1 MKMVAEEFNNIRKH
15 KILTATIIAIMII
28 PFLYSLFFL
37 KSVWDP
43 YGNTKYLPVAVV
55 NNDKPVKYQG
65 KTFKVG
71 EDLEKELRENKD
83 LGWHFVNAKEAK
95 YGLSHKKYYMVITI
109 PKNFS
114 KNATTVLDKHPKK
127 MQLTYNTNDAL
138 NYIGKVI
145 GEEGAKQV
153 NSSVRDS
160 VSEAYAT
167 TMFDTVKKVGK
178 GFNKA
183 AKGATQLSDGAY
195 TLSDGLKVYT
205 AGVDQVNDGV
215 IQLKNGVA
223 PLSAGVLKLTTGASV
238 LADGLNQ
245 LQSKTGTLASGVNQL
260 ATGSKTLSS
269 GLNTLQ
275 GKTGTLAS
283 GVNQLATGSNDLN
296 NGLGQYINGVNQLVF
311 GVDTLHDKVAG
322 SADSL
327 SAGATK
333 LNDGS
338 KQLNDGVNKY
348 TAGVSQL
355 QQGLTELNGNS
366 KSLKDGAAQVAAG
379 NKALAA
385 EVAKINVSQFNSGD
399 TTQLINVLQQLQVVK
414 QQLQPAMQAITTLQ
428 SSMGGMKDE
437 LAAVQSS
444 STELSNK
451 LGSDLKTAGSSVQGS
466 STNIQAVLGSSNLT
480 DADKQ
485 KLQAAL
491 QQNQAAGNAISDA
504 GTTAGQI
511 KAQMDGVNTK
521 LSGLQ
526 GQLSNLSAMSNKLTN
541 AASVLNGINIDPN
554 ELKGNADKLQELA
567 KNVTTLQEATK
578 ALAKG
583 SSDLNDGVNK
593 YTAGVTSAL
602 NGANQL
608 TDQNGALTSGASQLY
623 AGTSELKNELPE
635 LVTGVTQLNNGAVAL
650 VANNGKILSGSAQLA
665 GGIGQMNAQIPA
677 LTSGV
682 NQLANGGNQLASGLG
697 QMNAQIPALTSG
709 VNQLANGG
717 NQLAGGLGQLNAQV
731 PTLTNGVNQLA
742 SGTQQL
748 AANSGQLIAGANK
761 ISEGNGTLAKSLS
774 AGAKKVNSQNL
785 NSANANMFAAP
796 TTLKH
801 KNYSYVPNYG
811 YALAPYMLSVALYVG
826 ALVFNLVYPIRR
838 LSTPDGSATE
848 WFFSKVSI
856 GAVVAVGNAIVE
868 VGLMM
873 LAGLHPDHPFA
884 TFMNAIS
891 FSLAA
896 MFIIMVLAMLFS
908 NPGRFIGMIF
918 LVIQLGA
925 CGGSFPIQITKGMNG
940 FFQAINPYLPMTYSV
955 YGFRE
960 SLSSGLGS
968 SQMTISLTVQL
979 IFIVASLLLLWIS
992 MSYLRTS
999 GKVSYSEEPT
1009 SIED

>member
-238 LADGLNQ
+238 LADGSNQ
-245 LQSKTGTLASGVNQL
+245 LASGVKQYTDGAGQL
-260 ATGSKTLSS
+260 NAGIQKLNGSVNGKNGLSS
-269 GLNTLQ
+269 GV
-275 GKTGTLAS
+275 LAL
-283 GVNQLATGSNDLN
+283 VNGGNDLN
-296 NGLGQYINGVNQLVF
+296 NAFNGKVVVGNTTTNLVQSANALAENSEKINQAIAEMSGEVASIKVPNKEEIDGLIAAKKELDNTDLSDLTAASGQITNMSKKLDAVQEQANSFGIILNQNLTAIGTDSGTAAQEVAAVLQANQDKLSDTDKAKLQDAISKNQDVVAKTTAVGAAAKQFNSQMQELANELGPAKEQMTNLMNKANKLSYNLAALKNAPINEDSLEKLSKLPELQAGVGELSAQYSKFNL
-311 GVDTLHDKVAG
+311 GIKAYSGKIKAAATG
-322 SADSL
+322 SARL
-327 SAGATK
+327 SAG
-333 LNDGS
+333 LN
-338 KQLNDGVNKY
+338 
-348 TAGVSQL
+348 
-355 QQGLTELNGNS
+355 E
-366 KSLKDGAAQVAAG
+366 
-379 NKALAA
+379 
-385 EVAKINVSQFNSGD
+385 
-399 TTQLINVLQQLQVVK
+399 
-414 QQLQPAMQAITTLQ
+414 
-428 SSMGGMKDE
+428 
-437 LAAVQSS
+437 
-444 STELSNK
+444 
-451 LGSDLKTAGSSVQGS
+451 LGSQT
-466 STNIQAVLGSSNLT
+466 
-480 DADKQ
+480 
-485 KLQAAL
+485 
-491 QQNQAAGNAISDA
+491 
-504 GTTAGQI
+504 
-511 KAQMDGVNTK
+511 
-521 LSGLQ
+521 
-526 GQLSNLSAMSNKLTN
+526 
-541 AASVLNGINIDPN
+541 
-554 ELKGNADKLQELA
+554 
-567 KNVTTLQEATK
+567 
-578 ALAKG
+578 
-583 SSDLNDGVNK
+583 
-593 YTAGVTSAL
+593 
-602 NGANQL
+602 
-608 TDQNGALTSGASQLY
+608 
-623 AGTSELKNELPE
+623 
-635 LVTGVTQLNNGAVAL
+635 
-650 VANNGKILSGSAQLA
+650 
-665 GGIGQMNAQIPA
+665 PA

-682 NQLANGGNQLASGLG
+682 SQLASGGSKLAANSG
-697 QMNAQIPALTSG
+697 ALNSG
-709 VNQLANGG
+709 ASQVSSGAG
-717 NQLAGGLGQLNAQV
+717 QLAGGLGQLNAQV

-748 AANSGQLIAGANK
+748 AANSGQLIDGANK

-774 AGAKKVNSQNL
+774 AGAKEVNSQNL

-925 CGGSFPIQITKGMNG
+925 CGGSFPIQITKGING

>member
-205 AGVDQVNDGV
+205 AGVNQVNDGV

-399 TTQLINVLQQLQVVK
+399 TTQLINGLQQLQVVK
-414 QQLQPAMQAITTLQ
+414 QQLQPAMQAITNLQ

-437 LAAVQSS
+437 LDAVQSS

-466 STNIQAVLGSSNLT
+466 SANIQAVLGSSNLT

-526 GQLSNLSAMSNKLTN
+526 GQLSNLSAMSDKLTN

-608 TDQNGALTSGASQLY
+608 TDQNGALNSGASQLY

-635 LVTGVTQLNNGAVAL
+635 LVTGVTKLNNGAVAL

-665 GGIGQMNAQIPA
+665 GGIGQMNAQIPT

-697 QMNAQIPALTSG
+697 QMNVQIPALTSG
-709 VNQLANGG
+709 VSQLANGG

-748 AANSGQLIAGANK
+748 AANSGQLIDGANQ

-774 AGAKKVNSQNL
+774 AGAKEVNSQNL

>member
-1 MKMVAEEFNNIRKH
+1 MVAEEFNNIRKH

-260 ATGSKTLSS
+260 ATGSQTLSS
-269 GLNTLQ
+269 GLNELQ
-275 GKTGTLAS
+275 GKTAALPV
-283 GVNQLATGSNDLN
+283 GVKKLFDGSNELN
-296 NGLGQYINGVNQLVF
+296 SGIKTYTGGVTKLQEGL
-311 GVDTLHDKVAG
+311 
-322 SADSL
+322 
-327 SAGATK
+327 TK
-333 LNDGS
+333 LNDNSNNLKLG
-338 KQLNDGVNKY
+338 
-348 TAGVSQL
+348 A
-355 QQGLTELNGNS
+355 QQIA
-366 KSLKDGAAQVAAG
+366 DG
-379 NKALAA
+379 NKELAD
-385 EVAKINVSQFNSGD
+385 EVAKIDVSQFNSGD
-399 TTQLINVLQQLQVVK
+399 TTQLINGLQQLQVVK

-428 SSMGGMKDE
+428 SSMSGMKDE
-437 LAAVQSS
+437 LTAVQSS

-451 LGSDLKTAGSSVQGS
+451 LGSDLKTAGSSIQGS
-466 STNIQAVLGSSNLT
+466 SANIQAVLGSSNLT
-480 DADKQ
+480 DANKQ

-491 QQNQAAGNAISDA
+491 QQNQAAGSAISDA

-511 KAQMDGVNTK
+511 KAQMDGVSAK

-526 GQLSNLSAMSNKLTN
+526 GQLSGLSAMSGKLTN
-541 AASVLNGINIDPN
+541 AANVLNGITIDPN
-554 ELKGNADKLQELA
+554 SLGNLKELSEKVA
-567 KNVTTLQEATK
+567 TLQKATK
-578 ALAKG
+578 DLAYY
-583 SSDLNDGVNK
+583 SSKLNDGVKIYTDGVSSATNGINTLANK
-593 YTAGVTSAL
+593 
-602 NGANQL
+602 NGIL
-608 TDQNGALTSGASQLY
+608 TT
-623 AGTSELKNELPE
+623 
-635 LVTGVTQLNNGAVAL
+635 
-650 VANNGKILSGSAQLA
+650 GSAQLA

-731 PTLTNGVNQLA
+731 PTLTNGINQLA
-742 SGTQQL
+742 NGTQQL
-748 AANSGQLIAGANK
+748 AANSGQLIDGANK

-774 AGAKKVNSQNL
+774 AGAKEVNSQNL

-848 WFFSKVSI
+848 WFFSKVAI
-856 GAVVAVGNAIVE
+856 GAVVAIGNAVVE

>member
-1 MKMVAEEFNNIRKH
+1 
-15 KILTATIIAIMII
+15 
-28 PFLYSLFFL
+28 
-37 KSVWDP
+37 
-43 YGNTKYLPVAVV
+43 
-55 NNDKPVKYQG
+55 
-65 KTFKVG
+65 
-71 EDLEKELRENKD
+71 
-83 LGWHFVNAKEAK
+83 
-95 YGLSHKKYYMVITI
+95 
-109 PKNFS
+109 
-114 KNATTVLDKHPKK
+114 
-127 MQLTYNTNDAL
+127 
-138 NYIGKVI
+138 
-145 GEEGAKQV
+145 
-153 NSSVRDS
+153 
-160 VSEAYAT
+160 
-167 TMFDTVKKVGK
+167 
-178 GFNKA
+178 
-183 AKGATQLSDGAY
+183 
-195 TLSDGLKVYT
+195 
-205 AGVDQVNDGV
+205 
-215 IQLKNGVA
+215 
-223 PLSAGVLKLTTGASV
+223 
-238 LADGLNQ
+238 
-245 LQSKTGTLASGVNQL
+245 
-260 ATGSKTLSS
+260 
-269 GLNTLQ
+269 
-275 GKTGTLAS
+275 
-283 GVNQLATGSNDLN
+283 
-296 NGLGQYINGVNQLVF
+296 
-311 GVDTLHDKVAG
+311 
-322 SADSL
+322 
-327 SAGATK
+327 
-333 LNDGS
+333 
-338 KQLNDGVNKY
+338 
-348 TAGVSQL
+348 
-355 QQGLTELNGNS
+355 
-366 KSLKDGAAQVAAG
+366 
-379 NKALAA
+379 
-385 EVAKINVSQFNSGD
+385 
-399 TTQLINVLQQLQVVK
+399 
-414 QQLQPAMQAITTLQ
+414 
-428 SSMGGMKDE
+428 
-437 LAAVQSS
+437 
-444 STELSNK
+444 
-451 LGSDLKTAGSSVQGS
+451 
-466 STNIQAVLGSSNLT
+466 
-480 DADKQ
+480 
-485 KLQAAL
+485 
-491 QQNQAAGNAISDA
+491 
-504 GTTAGQI
+504 
-511 KAQMDGVNTK
+511 
-521 LSGLQ
+521 
-526 GQLSNLSAMSNKLTN
+526 
-541 AASVLNGINIDPN
+541 
-554 ELKGNADKLQELA
+554 
-567 KNVTTLQEATK
+567 
-578 ALAKG
+578 
-583 SSDLNDGVNK
+583 
-593 YTAGVTSAL
+593 
-602 NGANQL
+602 
-608 TDQNGALTSGASQLY
+608 
-623 AGTSELKNELPE
+623 
-635 LVTGVTQLNNGAVAL
+635 
-650 VANNGKILSGSAQLA
+650 
-665 GGIGQMNAQIPA
+665 MNAQIPA

-748 AANSGQLIAGANK
+748 AANSGQLIDGANK

-774 AGAKKVNSQNL
+774 AGAKEVNSQNL

>member
-1 MKMVAEEFNNIRKH
+1 MKLGAQQ
-15 KILTATIIAIMII
+15 IA
-28 PFLYSLFFL
+28 
-37 KSVWDP
+37 D
-43 YGNTKYLPVAVV
+43 GN
-55 NNDKPVKYQG
+55 
-65 KTFKVG
+65 
-71 EDLEKELRENKD
+71 KEL
-83 LGWHFVNAKEAK
+83 
-95 YGLSHKKYYMVITI
+95 
-109 PKNFS
+109 
-114 KNATTVLDKHPKK
+114 
-127 MQLTYNTNDAL
+127 
-138 NYIGKVI
+138 
-145 GEEGAKQV
+145 
-153 NSSVRDS
+153 
-160 VSEAYAT
+160 
-167 TMFDTVKKVGK
+167 
-178 GFNKA
+178 
-183 AKGATQLSDGAY
+183 
-195 TLSDGLKVYT
+195 
-205 AGVDQVNDGV
+205 
-215 IQLKNGVA
+215 
-223 PLSAGVLKLTTGASV
+223 
-238 LADGLNQ
+238 AD
-245 LQSKTGTLASGVNQL
+245 
-260 ATGSKTLSS
+260 
-269 GLNTLQ
+269 
-275 GKTGTLAS
+275 
-283 GVNQLATGSNDLN
+283 
-296 NGLGQYINGVNQLVF
+296 
-311 GVDTLHDKVAG
+311 
-322 SADSL
+322 
-327 SAGATK
+327 
-333 LNDGS
+333 
-338 KQLNDGVNKY
+338 
-348 TAGVSQL
+348 
-355 QQGLTELNGNS
+355 
-366 KSLKDGAAQVAAG
+366 
-379 NKALAA
+379 
-385 EVAKINVSQFNSGD
+385 EVAKIDVSQFNSGD
-399 TTQLINVLQQLQVVK
+399 TTQLINGLQQLQVVK

-428 SSMGGMKDE
+428 SSMSGMKDE
-437 LAAVQSS
+437 LTAVQSS

-451 LGSDLKTAGSSVQGS
+451 LGSDLKTAGSSIQGS
-466 STNIQAVLGSSNLT
+466 SANIQAVLGSSNLT

-491 QQNQAAGNAISDA
+491 QQNQAAGSAISDA

-511 KAQMDGVNTK
+511 KAQMDGVSAK

-526 GQLSNLSAMSNKLTN
+526 GQLSGLSAMSGKLTN
-541 AASVLNGINIDPN
+541 AANVLNGITIDPN
-554 ELKGNADKLQELA
+554 SLGNLKELSEKVA
-567 KNVTTLQEATK
+567 TLQKATK
-578 ALAKG
+578 DLAYY
-583 SSDLNDGVNK
+583 SSKLNDGVKIYTDGVSSATNGINTLANK
-593 YTAGVTSAL
+593 
-602 NGANQL
+602 NGIL
-608 TDQNGALTSGASQLY
+608 TT
-623 AGTSELKNELPE
+623 
-635 LVTGVTQLNNGAVAL
+635 
-650 VANNGKILSGSAQLA
+650 GSAQLA

-682 NQLANGGNQLASGLG
+682 NQLANGGNQLASGLA

-731 PTLTNGVNQLA
+731 PTLTNGINQLA
-742 SGTQQL
+742 NGTQQL
-748 AANSGQLIAGANK
+748 AANSGQLIDGANK

-774 AGAKKVNSQNL
+774 AGAKEVNSQNL

-848 WFFSKVSI
+848 WFFSKVAI
-856 GAVVAVGNAIVE
+856 GAVVAIGNAVVE

-873 LAGLHPDHPFA
+873 LAGLHPDHPAA

>member
-245 LQSKTGTLASGVNQL
+245 LQSKTGTLASGVNKL

-275 GKTGTLAS
+275 GKTAVLLVGVKQLMDGSSKLNS
-283 GVNQLATGSNDLN
+283 GI
-296 NGLGQYINGVNQLVF
+296 GQYTGGVTELQEGL
-311 GVDTLHDKVAG
+311 
-322 SADSL
+322 
-327 SAGATK
+327 TK
-333 LNDGS
+333 LNDNSNNLKLG
-338 KQLNDGVNKY
+338 
-348 TAGVSQL
+348 A
-355 QQGLTELNGNS
+355 QQIA
-366 KSLKDGAAQVAAG
+366 DG
-379 NKALAA
+379 NKELAD
-385 EVAKINVSQFNSGD
+385 EVAKIDVSQFNSGD
-399 TTQLINVLQQLQVVK
+399 TTQLINGL

-428 SSMGGMKDE
+428 SSMSGMKDE
-437 LAAVQSS
+437 LTAVQSS

-451 LGSDLKTAGSSVQGS
+451 LGSDLKTAGSSIQGS
-466 STNIQAVLGSSNLT
+466 SANIQAVLGSSNLT

-491 QQNQAAGNAISDA
+491 QQNQAAGSAISDA

-511 KAQMDGVNTK
+511 KAQMDGVSAK

-526 GQLSNLSAMSNKLTN
+526 GQLSGLSAMSGKLTN
-541 AASVLNGINIDPN
+541 AANVLNGITIDPN
-554 ELKGNADKLQELA
+554 SLGNLKELSEKVA
-567 KNVTTLQEATK
+567 TLQKATK
-578 ALAKG
+578 DLAYY
-583 SSDLNDGVNK
+583 SSKLNDGVKIYTDGVSSATNGINTLANK
-593 YTAGVTSAL
+593 
-602 NGANQL
+602 NGIL
-608 TDQNGALTSGASQLY
+608 TT
-623 AGTSELKNELPE
+623 
-635 LVTGVTQLNNGAVAL
+635 
-650 VANNGKILSGSAQLA
+650 GSAQLA

-682 NQLANGGNQLASGLG
+682 NQLANGGNQLASGLA

-731 PTLTNGVNQLA
+731 PTLTNGINQLA
-742 SGTQQL
+742 NGTQQL
-748 AANSGQLIAGANK
+748 AANSGQLIDGANK

-774 AGAKKVNSQNL
+774 AGAKEVNSQNL

-848 WFFSKVSI
+848 WFFSKVAI
-856 GAVVAVGNAIVE
+856 GAVVAIGNAVVE

-873 LAGLHPDHPFA
+873 LAGLHPDHPAA

>member
-1 MKMVAEEFNNIRKH
+1 MRKRGYATLKMVAEEFNNIRKH

-245 LQSKTGTLASGVNQL
+245 LQSKTGTLASGVNKL

-275 GKTGTLAS
+275 GKTAVLPVGVKQLMDGSSKLNS
-283 GVNQLATGSNDLN
+283 GI
-296 NGLGQYINGVNQLVF
+296 GQYTGGVTELQEGL
-311 GVDTLHDKVAG
+311 
-322 SADSL
+322 
-327 SAGATK
+327 TK
-333 LNDGS
+333 LNDNSNNLKLG
-338 KQLNDGVNKY
+338 
-348 TAGVSQL
+348 A
-355 QQGLTELNGNS
+355 QQIA
-366 KSLKDGAAQVAAG
+366 DG
-379 NKALAA
+379 NKELAD
-385 EVAKINVSQFNSGD
+385 EVAKIDVSQFNSGD
-399 TTQLINVLQQLQVVK
+399 TTQLINGLQQLQVVK

-428 SSMGGMKDE
+428 SSMSGMKDE
-437 LAAVQSS
+437 LTAVQSS

-451 LGSDLKTAGSSVQGS
+451 LGSDLKTAGSSIQGS
-466 STNIQAVLGSSNLT
+466 SANIQAVLGSSNLT

-491 QQNQAAGNAISDA
+491 QQNQAAGSAISDA

-511 KAQMDGVNTK
+511 KAQMDGVSAK

-526 GQLSNLSAMSNKLTN
+526 GQLSGLSAMSGKLTN
-541 AASVLNGINIDPN
+541 AANVLNGITIDPN
-554 ELKGNADKLQELA
+554 SLGNLKELSEKVA
-567 KNVTTLQEATK
+567 TLQKATK
-578 ALAKG
+578 DLAYY
-583 SSDLNDGVNK
+583 SSKLNDGVKIYTDGVSSATNGINTLANK
-593 YTAGVTSAL
+593 
-602 NGANQL
+602 NGIL
-608 TDQNGALTSGASQLY
+608 TT
-623 AGTSELKNELPE
+623 
-635 LVTGVTQLNNGAVAL
+635 
-650 VANNGKILSGSAQLA
+650 GSAQLA
-665 GGIGQMNAQIPA
+665 GGI
-677 LTSGV
+677 
-682 NQLANGGNQLASGLG
+682 G

-731 PTLTNGVNQLA
+731 PTLTNGINQLA
-742 SGTQQL
+742 NGTQQL
-748 AANSGQLIAGANK
+748 AANSGQLIDGANK

-774 AGAKKVNSQNL
+774 AGAKEVNSQNL

-848 WFFSKVSI
+848 WFFSKVAI
-856 GAVVAVGNAIVE
+856 GAVVAIGNAVVE

-873 LAGLHPDHPFA
+873 LAGLHPDHPAA

>member
-1 MKMVAEEFNNIRKH
+1 
-15 KILTATIIAIMII
+15 MII

-245 LQSKTGTLASGVNQL
+245 LQSKTGTLASGVNKL

-275 GKTGTLAS
+275 GKTAVLPVGVKQLMDGSSKLNS
-283 GVNQLATGSNDLN
+283 GI
-296 NGLGQYINGVNQLVF
+296 GQYTGGVTELQEGL
-311 GVDTLHDKVAG
+311 
-322 SADSL
+322 
-327 SAGATK
+327 TK
-333 LNDGS
+333 LNDNSNNLKLG
-338 KQLNDGVNKY
+338 
-348 TAGVSQL
+348 A
-355 QQGLTELNGNS
+355 QQIA
-366 KSLKDGAAQVAAG
+366 DG
-379 NKALAA
+379 NKELAD
-385 EVAKINVSQFNSGD
+385 EVAKIDVSQFNSGD
-399 TTQLINVLQQLQVVK
+399 TTQLINGLQQLQVVK

-428 SSMGGMKDE
+428 SSMSGMKDE
-437 LAAVQSS
+437 LTAVQSS

-451 LGSDLKTAGSSVQGS
+451 LGSDLKTAGSSIQGS
-466 STNIQAVLGSSNLT
+466 SANIQAVLGSSNLT

-491 QQNQAAGNAISDA
+491 QQNQAAGSAISDA

-511 KAQMDGVNTK
+511 KAQMDGVSAK

-526 GQLSNLSAMSNKLTN
+526 GQLSGLSAMSGKLTN
-541 AASVLNGINIDPN
+541 AANVLNGITIDPN
-554 ELKGNADKLQELA
+554 SLGNLKELSEKVA
-567 KNVTTLQEATK
+567 TLQKATK
-578 ALAKG
+578 DLAYY
-583 SSDLNDGVNK
+583 SSKLNDGVKIYTDGVSSATNGINTLANK
-593 YTAGVTSAL
+593 
-602 NGANQL
+602 NGIL
-608 TDQNGALTSGASQLY
+608 TT
-623 AGTSELKNELPE
+623 
-635 LVTGVTQLNNGAVAL
+635 
-650 VANNGKILSGSAQLA
+650 GSAQLA
-665 GGIGQMNAQIPA
+665 GGI
-677 LTSGV
+677 
-682 NQLANGGNQLASGLG
+682 G

-731 PTLTNGVNQLA
+731 PTLTNGINQLA
-742 SGTQQL
+742 NGTQQL
-748 AANSGQLIAGANK
+748 AANSGQLIDGANK

-774 AGAKKVNSQNL
+774 AGAKEVNSQNL

-848 WFFSKVSI
+848 WFFSKVAI
-856 GAVVAVGNAIVE
+856 GAVVAIGNAVVE

-873 LAGLHPDHPFA
+873 LAGLHPDHPAA

>member
-275 GKTGTLAS
+275 GKTAVLPV
-283 GVNQLATGSNDLN
+283 GVKKLFDGSNSLNEGINTYTGKVTDLQKGLTKLNAGSNDLK
-296 NGLGQYINGVNQLVF
+296 LG
-311 GVDTLHDKVAG
+311 T
-322 SADSL
+322 
-327 SAGATK
+327 
-333 LNDGS
+333 
-338 KQLNDGVNKY
+338 
-348 TAGVSQL
+348 
-355 QQGLTELNGNS
+355 QQIAN
-366 KSLKDGAAQVAAG
+366 G
-379 NKALAA
+379 NKALAD
-385 EVAKINVSQFNSGD
+385 EVAKIDVSQFNSGD
-399 TTQLINVLQQLQVVK
+399 TTQLINGLQQLQVVK
-414 QQLQPAMQAITTLQ
+414 QQLQPAMQAIATLQ
-428 SSMGGMKDE
+428 SSVSGMKDE
-437 LAAVQSS
+437 LTAVQSS

-466 STNIQAVLGSSNLT
+466 SANIQAVLGSSNLT

-526 GQLSNLSAMSNKLTN
+526 GQLSSLSSMSDKLTN
-541 AASVLNGINIDPN
+541 AASVLNGISIDPN
-554 ELKGNADKLQELA
+554 NLKNLQSLSG
-567 KNVTTLQEATK
+567 KVVDLQKATK
-578 ALAKG
+578 DLAYY
-583 SSDLNDGVNK
+583 SSKLNDGVEA
-593 YTAGVTSAL
+593 YTNGVASAA
-602 NGANQL
+602 NGVSKLADKNGEL
-608 TDQNGALTSGASQLY
+608 T
-623 AGTSELKNELPE
+623 
-635 LVTGVTQLNNGAVAL
+635 
-650 VANNGKILSGSAQLA
+650 SGSAQLA

-709 VNQLANGG
+709 VSQLANGG

-748 AANSGQLIAGANK
+748 AANSGQLIDGANK

-774 AGAKKVNSQNL
+774 AGAKEVNSQNL

-884 TFMNAIS
+884 TFMNAIF

>member
-260 ATGSKTLSS
+260 ATGS
-269 GLNTLQ
+269 
-275 GKTGTLAS
+275 
-283 GVNQLATGSNDLN
+283 NDLN
-296 NGLGQYINGVNQLVF
+296 DGLGKYINGVNQLVF

-355 QQGLTELNGNS
+355 QKGLTELNGNS

-385 EVAKINVSQFNSGD
+385 EVAKIDVSQFNSGD
-399 TTQLINVLQQLQVVK
+399 TTQLINGLQQLQVVK

-444 STELSNK
+444 STKLSNK

-466 STNIQAVLGSSNLT
+466 SANIQAVLGSSNLT
-480 DADKQ
+480 DADKK
-485 KLQAAL
+485 KLQVAL

-504 GTTAGQI
+504 DTTAGQI

-526 GQLSNLSAMSNKLTN
+526 GQLSNLSAMSDKLTN

-748 AANSGQLIAGANK
+748 AANSGQLIDGANK

-774 AGAKKVNSQNL
+774 AGAKEVNSQNL

>member
-245 LQSKTGTLASGVNQL
+245 LQSKTGTLASGVNKL

-275 GKTGTLAS
+275 GKTAVLPVGVKQLMDGSSKLNS
-283 GVNQLATGSNDLN
+283 GI
-296 NGLGQYINGVNQLVF
+296 GQYTGGVTELQEGL
-311 GVDTLHDKVAG
+311 
-322 SADSL
+322 
-327 SAGATK
+327 TK
-333 LNDGS
+333 LNDNSNNLKLG
-338 KQLNDGVNKY
+338 
-348 TAGVSQL
+348 A
-355 QQGLTELNGNS
+355 QQIA
-366 KSLKDGAAQVAAG
+366 DG
-379 NKALAA
+379 NKELAD
-385 EVAKINVSQFNSGD
+385 EVAKIDVSQFNSGD
-399 TTQLINVLQQLQVVK
+399 TTQLINGLQQLQVVK

-428 SSMGGMKDE
+428 SSMSGMKDE
-437 LAAVQSS
+437 LTAVQSS

-451 LGSDLKTAGSSVQGS
+451 LGSDLKTAGSSIQGS
-466 STNIQAVLGSSNLT
+466 SANIQAVLGSSNLT

-491 QQNQAAGNAISDA
+491 QQNQAAGSAISDA

-511 KAQMDGVNTK
+511 KAQMDGVSAK

-526 GQLSNLSAMSNKLTN
+526 GQLSGLSAMSGKLTN
-541 AASVLNGINIDPN
+541 AANVLNGITIDPN
-554 ELKGNADKLQELA
+554 SLGNLKELSEKVA
-567 KNVTTLQEATK
+567 TLQKATK
-578 ALAKG
+578 DLAYY
-583 SSDLNDGVNK
+583 SSKLNDGVKIYTDGVSSATNGINTLANK
-593 YTAGVTSAL
+593 
-602 NGANQL
+602 NGIL
-608 TDQNGALTSGASQLY
+608 TT
-623 AGTSELKNELPE
+623 
-635 LVTGVTQLNNGAVAL
+635 
-650 VANNGKILSGSAQLA
+650 GSAQLA
-665 GGIGQMNAQIPA
+665 GGI
-677 LTSGV
+677 
-682 NQLANGGNQLASGLG
+682 G

-731 PTLTNGVNQLA
+731 PTLTNGINQLA
-742 SGTQQL
+742 NGTQQL
-748 AANSGQLIAGANK
+748 AANSGQLIDGANK

-774 AGAKKVNSQNL
+774 AGAKEVNSQNL

-848 WFFSKVSI
+848 WFFSKVAI
-856 GAVVAVGNAIVE
+856 GAVVAIGNAVVE

-873 LAGLHPDHPFA
+873 LAGLHPDHPAA

>member
-275 GKTGTLAS
+275 GKTAVLPV
-283 GVNQLATGSNDLN
+283 GVKKLFDGSNSLNEGINTYTGKVTDLQKGLTKLNAGSNDLK
-296 NGLGQYINGVNQLVF
+296 LG
-311 GVDTLHDKVAG
+311 T
-322 SADSL
+322 
-327 SAGATK
+327 
-333 LNDGS
+333 
-338 KQLNDGVNKY
+338 
-348 TAGVSQL
+348 
-355 QQGLTELNGNS
+355 QQIAN
-366 KSLKDGAAQVAAG
+366 G
-379 NKALAA
+379 NKALAD
-385 EVAKINVSQFNSGD
+385 EVAKIDVSQFNSGD
-399 TTQLINVLQQLQVVK
+399 TTQLINGLQQLQVVK
-414 QQLQPAMQAITTLQ
+414 QQLQPAMQAIATLQ
-428 SSMGGMKDE
+428 SSVSGMKDE
-437 LAAVQSS
+437 LTAVQSS

-451 LGSDLKTAGSSVQGS
+451 LGSDLKTAGSSIQGS
-466 STNIQAVLGSSNLT
+466 SANIQAVLGSSNLT

-526 GQLSNLSAMSNKLTN
+526 GQLSSLSSMSDKLTN
-541 AASVLNGINIDPN
+541 AASVLNGISIDPN
-554 ELKGNADKLQELA
+554 NLKNLQSLSG
-567 KNVTTLQEATK
+567 KVVDLQKATK
-578 ALAKG
+578 DLAYY
-583 SSDLNDGVNK
+583 SSKLNDGVEA
-593 YTAGVTSAL
+593 YTNGVASAA
-602 NGANQL
+602 NGVSKLADKNGEL
-608 TDQNGALTSGASQLY
+608 T
-623 AGTSELKNELPE
+623 
-635 LVTGVTQLNNGAVAL
+635 
-650 VANNGKILSGSAQLA
+650 SGSAQLA

-709 VNQLANGG
+709 VSQLANGG

-748 AANSGQLIAGANK
+748 AANSGQLIDGANK

-774 AGAKKVNSQNL
+774 AGAKEVNSQNL

-884 TFMNAIS
+884 TFMNAIF

-960 SLSSGLGS
+960 SLSSGLGN